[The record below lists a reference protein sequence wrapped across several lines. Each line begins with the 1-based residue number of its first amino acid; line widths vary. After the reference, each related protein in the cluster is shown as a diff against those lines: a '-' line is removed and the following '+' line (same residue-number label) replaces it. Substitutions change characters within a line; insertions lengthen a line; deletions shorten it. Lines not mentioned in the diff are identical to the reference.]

1 MQKVP
6 VEASKKF
13 HLLGENLDEYL
24 VRSEDSIPN
33 LKKDLKKRIFWFS
46 SPGEK
51 TDIALVYIHGY
62 SASPQEVRPV
72 PEKIAN
78 KLSANL
84 YFSRLLNRTQKS
96 DYDYLTICLLVQFI

>member
-24 VRSEDSIPN
+24 ARSEDSIPN

-51 TDIALVYIHGY
+51 TEIALV
-62 SASPQEVRPV
+62 
-72 PEKIAN
+72 
-78 KLSANL
+78 
-84 YFSRLLNRTQKS
+84 
-96 DYDYLTICLLVQFI
+96 